1 MKRRPPGSRDN
12 RGKIAAPAVGSSGA
26 KNFVAGKRSPKSG
39 QLHRKKFESY
49 RFRISGQKGSESMA
63 KADADST
70 KVTDI
75 DSLTVSAAVLGRIF
89 GVTDRRVR
97 QMAKEGI
104 IVRAAKGRY
113 NLVESLKNY
122 ILSLK
127 LAAEGVTMESPDGE
141 IDIDEEKALHERVKR
156 HISELKLQTMKGEL
170 HKAEDV
176 ERVMSDML
184 AAFKTRVMNIPSKVA
199 PILEDRDTGYIKD
212 RLTNEVVEVLNEL
225 KDYDPK
231 AFYSDEY
238 VEGEEDYEE

>member
-1 MKRRPPGSRDN
+1 MS
-12 RGKIAAPAVGSSGA
+12 
-26 KNFVAGKRSPKSG
+26 KN
-39 QLHRKKFESY
+39 E
-49 RFRISGQKGSESMA
+49 
-63 KADADST
+63 DST

-75 DSLTVSAAVLGRIF
+75 DRLTVSAAVLGNIF

-97 QMAKEGI
+97 QMAEEGI

-127 LAAEGVTMESPDGE
+127 LAAEGATADSPDGE

-156 HISELKLQTMKGEL
+156 HISELKYQTMKGEL
-170 HKAEDV
+170 HKADDV
-176 ERVMSDML
+176 ERVMTDML
-184 AAFKTRVMNIPSKVA
+184 AAFKTRAMNIPSKVA
-199 PILEDRDTGYIKD
+199 PILEDRDAGYIKD
-212 RLTNEVVEVLNEL
+212 RLTNEVVEALNEL